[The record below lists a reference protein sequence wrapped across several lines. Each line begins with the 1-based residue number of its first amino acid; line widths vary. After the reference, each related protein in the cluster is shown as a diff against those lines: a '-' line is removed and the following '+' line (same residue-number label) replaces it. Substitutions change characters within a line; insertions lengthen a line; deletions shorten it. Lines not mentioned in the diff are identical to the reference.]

1 MKKIVWIISSVAALV
16 LLIGIISFSWI
27 YQMAMGQKE
36 EGHEAAIERAKKQA
50 SLAQVEQVDTFV
62 GKEKQ
67 FIVEGKNKQSEAI
80 YVWVPASKKE
90 KVIAKKAKEGI
101 TSNQA
106 VQAVQKEN
114 TISKLKNV
122 QLAREGDVLLWEVTY
137 LNENNQYSFSYVDF
151 TTGRVEKNL
160 TP

>member
-1 MKKIVWIISSVAALV
+1 MKKIVWIISSVVALV
-16 LLIGIISFSWI
+16 LLIGIISFTWI
-27 YQMAMGQKE
+27 YQIAMGQRE
-36 EGHEAAIERAKKQA
+36 QGHDAAIERAKKQA
-50 SLAQVEQVDTFV
+50 NIVQVEQVETFV

-67 FIVEGKNKQSEAI
+67 FIVEGKNKQNETI

-114 TISKLKNV
+114 TVSKLKEV
-122 QLAREGDVLLWEVTY
+122 KLAREGDVLLWEVTY

-151 TTGRVEKNL
+151 STGHVEKNL

>member
-1 MKKIVWIISSVAALV
+1 MKKIVWIISSVVALV
-16 LLIGIISFSWI
+16 LLIGIISFTWI
-27 YQMAMGQKE
+27 YQIAMGQRE
-36 EGHEAAIERAKKQA
+36 QGHEAAIERAKEQA
-50 SLAQVEQVDTFV
+50 NIVQVEQVETFV
-62 GKEKQ
+62 GEEKQ
-67 FIVEGKNKQSEAI
+67 FIVEGKNKQNETT

-114 TISKLKNV
+114 TVSKLKEV
-122 QLAREGDVLLWEVTY
+122 KLAREGDVLLWEVTY

-151 TTGRVEKNL
+151 STGHVEKNL

>member
-1 MKKIVWIISSVAALV
+1 MKKIVWIISSIAALV

-27 YQMAMGQKE
+27 YQIAMGQKE
-36 EGHEAAIERAKKQA
+36 EGHQAAIERAKKQA

-67 FIVEGKNKQSEAI
+67 FIVEGKNKQNAAI

-137 LNENNQYSFSYVDF
+137 LNENDQYSFSYVDF

>member
-1 MKKIVWIISSVAALV
+1 MKKIVWIISAVVALV
-16 LLIGIISFSWI
+16 LLIGIISFTWI
-27 YQMAMGQKE
+27 YQIAMGQKE
-36 EGHEAAIERAKKQA
+36 QGHEAAIERAKKQA
-50 SLAQVEQVDTFV
+50 NIVQVEQVETFV

-67 FIVEGKNKQSEAI
+67 FIVEGKNKQDETT

-90 KVIAKKAKEGI
+90 KVIAKKAKDGM

-114 TISKLKNV
+114 TVSRLKDV

-151 TTGRVEKNL
+151 STGHVEKNV

>member
-36 EGHEAAIERAKKQA
+36 EGHESAIERAKKQA

-67 FIVEGKNKQSEAI
+67 FIVEGKNKQNEAI

-137 LNENNQYSFSYVDF
+137 LNENNQLSFSYVDF

>member
-36 EGHEAAIERAKKQA
+36 EGHESAIERAKKQA

-67 FIVEGKNKQSEAI
+67 FIVEGKNKQNEAI

-137 LNENNQYSFSYVDF
+137 LNENSQYSFSYVDF

>member
-1 MKKIVWIISSVAALV
+1 MKRIVWIISSAAALV

-27 YQMAMGQKE
+27 YQIAMGQKE
-36 EGHEAAIERAKKQA
+36 QGHEAAIERAKKQVA
-50 SLAQVEQVDTFV
+50 LEQVEQVETFV

-67 FIVEGKNKQSEAI
+67 FIVEGKDKQNDTI

-114 TISKLKNV
+114 TISKLKGV
-122 QLAREGDVLLWEVTY
+122 KLAREGDVLLWEVTY

>member
-1 MKKIVWIISSVAALV
+1 
-16 LLIGIISFSWI
+16 
-27 YQMAMGQKE
+27 MGTCQ
-36 EGHEAAIERAKKQA
+36 Q
-50 SLAQVEQVDTFV
+50 
-62 GKEKQ
+62 
-67 FIVEGKNKQSEAI
+67 
-80 YVWVPASKKE
+80 KE

-151 TTGRVEKNL
+151 TTGRVEKI
-160 TP
+160 

>member
-1 MKKIVWIISSVAALV
+1 MKKIVWIISSILALI
-16 LLIGIISFSWI
+16 LIIGIISFTWI
-27 YQMAMGQKE
+27 YQIAMGQKE
-36 EGHEAAIERAKKQA
+36 QGHESAITRAKEA
-50 SLAQVEQVDTFV
+50 APIVEVEEVETFV

-67 FIVEGKNKQSEAI
+67 FIVEGIDKQKETM

-90 KVIAKKAKEGI
+90 EVIAKKAKEGI

-106 VQAVQKEN
+106 VQAVQKEK
-114 TISKLKNV
+114 TITRLKDV
-122 QLAREGDVLLWEVTY
+122 KLAREGDVLLWEVTY
-137 LNENNQYSFSYVDF
+137 LNENDQYSFSYVDF

>member
-1 MKKIVWIISSVAALV
+1 MKKIVWIISSVVAFV
-16 LLIGIISFSWI
+16 LLIGIISFTWI
-27 YQMAMGQKE
+27 YQIAMGQRE
-36 EGHEAAIERAKKQA
+36 QGHEAAIERAKEQA
-50 SLAQVEQVDTFV
+50 NIVQVEQVETFV

-67 FIVEGKNKQSEAI
+67 FIVEGKNKQNETI

-114 TISKLKNV
+114 TVSKLKEV
-122 QLAREGDVLLWEVTY
+122 KLAREGDVLLWEVTY

-151 TTGRVEKNL
+151 STGHVEKNL

>member
-1 MKKIVWIISSVAALV
+1 MKKIVLIISSVVALV
-16 LLIGIISFSWI
+16 LLIGIISFTWI
-27 YQMAMGQKE
+27 YQIAMGQKE
-36 EGHEAAIERAKKQA
+36 QGHEAAVERAKKQA
-50 SLAQVEQVDTFV
+50 NIVQVEQVETFV

-67 FIVEGKNKQSEAI
+67 YIVEGKNKQNETI
-80 YVWVPASKKE
+80 YIWVPASTKE

-114 TISKLKNV
+114 TVSKLKDV
-122 QLAREGDVLLWEVTY
+122 KLAREGDVLLWEVTY

-151 TTGRVEKNL
+151 LTGRVEKNL

>member
-1 MKKIVWIISSVAALV
+1 MKKIVWIISSVVALV
-16 LLIGIISFSWI
+16 LLIGIISFTWI
-27 YQMAMGQKE
+27 YQIAMGQKE
-36 EGHEAAIERAKKQA
+36 QGHEAAIERAKKQVNIV
-50 SLAQVEQVDTFV
+50 QVEQVETFV

-67 FIVEGKNKQSEAI
+67 FIVEGKNKQDETT

-114 TISKLKNV
+114 TVSRLKDV

-151 TTGRVEKNL
+151 STGHVEKNV

>member
-1 MKKIVWIISSVAALV
+1 MKKIVWIISSVVALV
-16 LLIGIISFSWI
+16 LLIGIISFTWI
-27 YQMAMGQKE
+27 YQIAMGQRE
-36 EGHEAAIERAKKQA
+36 QGHESAIERAKEQA
-50 SLAQVEQVDTFV
+50 NIVQVEQVETFV

-67 FIVEGKNKQSEAI
+67 FIVEGKNKQNETT

-114 TISKLKNV
+114 TVSKLKEV
-122 QLAREGDVLLWEVTY
+122 KLAREGDVLLWEVTY

-151 TTGRVEKNL
+151 STGHVEKNL

>member
-67 FIVEGKNKQSEAI
+67 FIVEGKNKQNEAI

-137 LNENNQYSFSYVDF
+137 LNENSQYSFSYVDF

>member
-1 MKKIVWIISSVAALV
+1 MKKIVWIISSIAALV

-27 YQMAMGQKE
+27 YQIAMGQKE

-50 SLAQVEQVDTFV
+50 SIEQVEQVDTFV

-67 FIVEGKNKQSEAI
+67 FIVEGKNKQNEAI

-101 TSNQA
+101 TSPQA

>member
-1 MKKIVWIISSVAALV
+1 MKKIVWIISSIVALV
-16 LLIGIISFSWI
+16 LLIGIISFTWI
-27 YQMAMGQKE
+27 YQIAMGQKE
-36 EGHEAAIERAKKQA
+36 QGHEAAIERAKKQA
-50 SLAQVEQVDTFV
+50 NIVKVEQVETFV

-67 FIVEGKNKQSEAI
+67 FIVEGKNKQNETT

-114 TISKLKNV
+114 TVSKLKDV

-137 LNENNQYSFSYVDF
+137 LNENKQYSFSYVDF
-151 TTGRVEKNL
+151 LTGNVEKNV

>member
-67 FIVEGKNKQSEAI
+67 FIVEGKNKQNEAI

-106 VQAVQKEN
+106 VLAVQKEN

>member
-67 FIVEGKNKQSEAI
+67 FIVEGKNKQNEAI

>member
-27 YQMAMGQKE
+27 YQIAMGQKE

-50 SLAQVEQVDTFV
+50 SIEQVEQVDTFV

-67 FIVEGKNKQSEAI
+67 FIVEGKNKQNEAI

-122 QLAREGDVLLWEVTY
+122 QLAREGDVLLWEVMY

>member
-1 MKKIVWIISSVAALV
+1 MKKIVWIISSVVALV
-16 LLIGIISFSWI
+16 LLIGIISFTWI
-27 YQMAMGQKE
+27 YQIAMGQRE
-36 EGHEAAIERAKKQA
+36 QGHEAAIERAKEQA
-50 SLAQVEQVDTFV
+50 NIVQVEQVETFV

-67 FIVEGKNKQSEAI
+67 FIVEGKNKQNETI

-114 TISKLKNV
+114 TVSKLKEV
-122 QLAREGDVLLWEVTY
+122 KLAREGDVLLWEVTY

-151 TTGRVEKNL
+151 STGHVEKNL

>member
-67 FIVEGKNKQSEAI
+67 FIVEGKNKQNEAI

-101 TSNQA
+101 TSTQA

>member
-1 MKKIVWIISSVAALV
+1 MKKIVWIISSVVALV
-16 LLIGIISFSWI
+16 LLVGIISFTWI
-27 YQMAMGQKE
+27 YQIAMGQRE
-36 EGHEAAIERAKKQA
+36 QGHEAAIERAKEQA
-50 SLAQVEQVDTFV
+50 NIVQVEQVETFV

-67 FIVEGKNKQSEAI
+67 FIVEGKNKQNETT

-114 TISKLKNV
+114 TVSKLKEV
-122 QLAREGDVLLWEVTY
+122 KLAREGDVLLWEVTY

-151 TTGRVEKNL
+151 STGHVEKNL

>member
-1 MKKIVWIISSVAALV
+1 MKKIVWIISSVVALV
-16 LLIGIISFSWI
+16 LLIGIISFTWI
-27 YQMAMGQKE
+27 YQIAMGQRE
-36 EGHEAAIERAKKQA
+36 QGHEAAIERAKEQA
-50 SLAQVEQVDTFV
+50 NIVQVEQVETFV

-67 FIVEGKNKQSEAI
+67 FIVEGKNKQNETT

-101 TSNQA
+101 TSTQA

-114 TISKLKNV
+114 TVSKLKEV
-122 QLAREGDVLLWEVTY
+122 KLAREGDVLLWEVTY

-151 TTGRVEKNL
+151 STGHVEKNL

>member
-1 MKKIVWIISSVAALV
+1 MKKIVWIISSVVALV
-16 LLIGIISFSWI
+16 LLIGIISFTWI
-27 YQMAMGQKE
+27 YQIAMGQKE
-36 EGHEAAIERAKKQA
+36 QGHEAAIERAKKQA
-50 SLAQVEQVDTFV
+50 NIVQVEQVETFV

-67 FIVEGKNKQSEAI
+67 FIVEGKNKQDETT

-90 KVIAKKAKEGI
+90 KVIAKKEKEGI

-114 TISKLKNV
+114 TVSKLKDV

-151 TTGRVEKNL
+151 STGHVEKNV

>member
-1 MKKIVWIISSVAALV
+1 MKKIVWIISSVVALV
-16 LLIGIISFSWI
+16 LLIGIISFTWI
-27 YQMAMGQKE
+27 YQIAMGQRE
-36 EGHEAAIERAKKQA
+36 QGHEAAIERAKEQA
-50 SLAQVEQVDTFV
+50 NIVQVEQVETFV

-67 FIVEGKNKQSEAI
+67 FIVEGKNKQNETT

-114 TISKLKNV
+114 TVSKLKEV
-122 QLAREGDVLLWEVTY
+122 KLAREGDVLLWEVTY
-137 LNENNQYSFSYVDF
+137 LNENNQYSFSYVDYS
-151 TTGRVEKNL
+151 TGHVEKNL

>member
-1 MKKIVWIISSVAALV
+1 MKKIVWIISSVVALV
-16 LLIGIISFSWI
+16 LLIGIISFTWI
-27 YQMAMGQKE
+27 YQITMGQKE
-36 EGHEAAIERAKKQA
+36 QGHEAAIERAKKQPNIV
-50 SLAQVEQVDTFV
+50 QVEQVETFV

-67 FIVEGKNKQSEAI
+67 FIVEGKNKQNETT
-80 YVWVPASKKE
+80 YVWVPASNKE

-114 TISKLKNV
+114 TVSKLKDV

-151 TTGRVEKNL
+151 STGHVEKNV

>member
-27 YQMAMGQKE
+27 YQIAMGQKE

-50 SLAQVEQVDTFV
+50 SIEQVEQVDTFV

-67 FIVEGKNKQSEAI
+67 FIVEGKNKQNEAI
-80 YVWVPASKKE
+80 YVWVPASKKA

>member
-1 MKKIVWIISSVAALV
+1 MKKIIWIISSVAALV

-27 YQMAMGQKE
+27 YQIAMGQKE

-67 FIVEGKNKQSEAI
+67 FVVEGKNKQNEAI

>member
-1 MKKIVWIISSVAALV
+1 MKKIVWIISSVVALV
-16 LLIGIISFSWI
+16 LLIGIISFTWI
-27 YQMAMGQKE
+27 YQIAMGQRE
-36 EGHEAAIERAKKQA
+36 QGHDAAIERAKKQA
-50 SLAQVEQVDTFV
+50 NIVQVEQVETFV

-67 FIVEGKNKQSEAI
+67 FIVEGKNKQNETT
-80 YVWVPASKKE
+80 YVWVPASKKD

-114 TISKLKNV
+114 TVSKLKEV
-122 QLAREGDVLLWEVTY
+122 KLAREGDVLLWEVTY

-151 TTGRVEKNL
+151 STGHVEKNL

>member
-67 FIVEGKNKQSEAI
+67 FIVEGKNKQNEAI

-106 VQAVQKEN
+106 VQAVQKKN

-137 LNENNQYSFSYVDF
+137 LNENSQYSFSYVDF

>member
-27 YQMAMGQKE
+27 YQIAMGQKE

-50 SLAQVEQVDTFV
+50 SIAQVEQVDTFV

-67 FIVEGKNKQSEAI
+67 FIVEGKNKQNEAI

-137 LNENNQYSFSYVDF
+137 LNENDQYSFSYVDF

>member
-1 MKKIVWIISSVAALV
+1 MKRIVWIISSIVAFV
-16 LLIGIISFSWI
+16 LLIGIISFAWI
-27 YQMAMGQKE
+27 YQIAMGQKE
-36 EGHEAAIERAKKQA
+36 QGHEAAIERAKEQGK
-50 SLAQVEQVDTFV
+50 LVQVDEVETFV

-67 FIVEGKNKQSEAI
+67 FIVEGKNKQNETM

-90 KVIAKKAKEGI
+90 KVIAKKAKEGM

-114 TISKLKNV
+114 TVSKLKDV
-122 QLAREGDVLLWEVTY
+122 KLAREGDVLLWEVTY
-137 LNENNQYSFSYVDF
+137 LNENKQYSFSYVDF

>member
-1 MKKIVWIISSVAALV
+1 MKKIVWIISSIAALV

-27 YQMAMGQKE
+27 YQIAMGQKE
-36 EGHEAAIERAKKQA
+36 EGHQAAIERAKKQA

-67 FIVEGKNKQSEAI
+67 FIVEGKNKQNEAI

>member
-1 MKKIVWIISSVAALV
+1 MKKIVWIISSVAALI

-67 FIVEGKNKQSEAI
+67 FIVEGKNKQNEAI

>member
-1 MKKIVWIISSVAALV
+1 MKRIVWIISSAAALI

-27 YQMAMGQKE
+27 YQIAMGQKE
-36 EGHEAAIERAKKQA
+36 QGHEVAIERAKKQVA
-50 SLAQVEQVDTFV
+50 LEQVEQVETFV

-67 FIVEGKNKQSEAI
+67 FIVEGKDKQNDTI

-114 TISKLKNV
+114 TISKLKGV
-122 QLAREGDVLLWEVTY
+122 KLAREGDVLLWEVTY

>member
-1 MKKIVWIISSVAALV
+1 MKKIVWIISSIAALV

-67 FIVEGKNKQSEAI
+67 FIVEGKNKQNEAI

>member
-1 MKKIVWIISSVAALV
+1 MKKIIWIISSIAALV

-27 YQMAMGQKE
+27 YQIAMGQKE
-36 EGHEAAIERAKKQA
+36 EGHQAAIERAKKQA

-67 FIVEGKNKQSEAI
+67 FIVEGKNKQNEAI

>member
-1 MKKIVWIISSVAALV
+1 MKKIVWIISSIAALV

-27 YQMAMGQKE
+27 YQIAMGQKE

-50 SLAQVEQVDTFV
+50 SIEQVEQVDTFV

-67 FIVEGKNKQSEAI
+67 FIVEGKNKQNEAI

-101 TSNQA
+101 TSPQA

-137 LNENNQYSFSYVDF
+137 LNENDQYSFSYVDF